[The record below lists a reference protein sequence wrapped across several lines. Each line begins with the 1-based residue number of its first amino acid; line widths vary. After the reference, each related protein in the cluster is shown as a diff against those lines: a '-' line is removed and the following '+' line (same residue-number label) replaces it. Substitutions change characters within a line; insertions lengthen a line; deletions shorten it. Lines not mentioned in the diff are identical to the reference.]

1 MIETLRADYPVSLLC
16 AVVGLPRSSFYY
28 PACPAA
34 VRPAAPETTA
44 PVSPVPGLP
53 ALAAVLAAEAT
64 VLAAIEQVLMR
75 WPFYGYRRLVAQ
87 LRREG
92 IVASERL
99 VRRLLRQL
107 HSSRSVGRVRV
118 ATTDSRHSHVR
129 YPNLLRRLSFAYSDQ
144 AWMGDIT
151 YIRLGL
157 RFIYLAV
164 ILDGYTRSVR
174 GWAVG
179 RQVDQNLT
187 SAALRQAL
195 TQGRPD
201 IFHSD
206 QGVQYAACEHTKLLR
221 NSGVRISMSDIGR
234 PTQNALVERFIR
246 TLKEEHVDY
255 ADYADLADAQRQLQ
269 HWLEVEYMTQRIHS
283 ALGYLTPA
291 EFAQA
296 AVANRNTPLATGT

>member
-1 MIETLRADYPVSLLC
+1 MIDTLRADHPVALLC
-16 AVVGLPRSSFYY
+16 QVLDLPRSSFYY
-28 PACPAA
+28 PAHSASRLSASPATDSVA
-34 VRPAAPETTA
+34 SETLPTSEETVRAAM
-44 PVSPVPGLP
+44 
-53 ALAAVLAAEAT
+53 
-64 VLAAIEQVLMR
+64 EQVLMR
-75 WPFYGYRRLVAQ
+75 WPFYGYRRMLAQ

-92 IVASERL
+92 IAASERL
-99 VRRLLRQL
+99 VRHLLRQL
-107 HSSRSVGRVRV
+107 NSSRSVGRLRIS
-118 ATTDSRHSHVR
+118 TTDSRHSHWR
-129 YPNLLRRLSFAYSDQ
+129 YPNLVRRLSFTYPDQ

-164 ILDGYTRSVR
+164 VLDGYTRAVR

-187 SAALRQAL
+187 LTALRQAL
-195 TQGRPD
+195 TQGRPS

-206 QGVQYAACEHTKLLR
+206 QGVQYAAYEHTELLH
-221 NSGVRISMSDIGR
+221 NSGVRISMSDTGR

-255 ADYADLADAQRQLQ
+255 AEYADLDDAQRQLQ

-291 EFAQA
+291 EFEQA
-296 AVANRNTPLATGT
+296 AIASANTPLATG